1 MPVSNPASNP
11 WQRAATTSVL
21 WRALTPVRS
30 VWMAAETAVA
40 RAAATRDSQ
49 GPGGAGD
56 SEARA
61 WSIVGSSSLV
71 RVLDGLVLVATAAW
85 RGSVSSAMLRRLSD
99 QLKARSPL
107 ERIRLTSGV
116 TSVASATVLAIQRL
130 GSRPAPLTWVVP
142 AIALGVSV
150 CLLVVARERPAR

>member
-1 MPVSNPASNP
+1 
-11 WQRAATTSVL
+11 
-21 WRALTPVRS
+21 
-30 VWMAAETAVA
+30 MAAERVVA
-40 RAAATRDSQ
+40 GAAATRDSQ

-56 SEARA
+56 SAARA

-71 RVLDGLVLVATAAW
+71 RVLDGMVLVATAAW
-85 RGSVSSAMLRRLSD
+85 RGSVSSAMLRRLTD
-99 QLKARSPL
+99 QLKARSPI

-142 AIALGVSV
+142 AITRALSRMISGT
-150 CLLVVARERPAR
+150 LPAHLSDTMKRLASLTFGRKIASSKS